1 MFDLTT
7 LAVSSGLMGNLNPL
21 GAYAAIFAGL
31 FVFLLII
38 MLAFYIYS
46 ALAWQSIAKKLG
58 YQNAWIAWIPI
69 ANYFLLPILA
79 KKDWKWGFIMII
91 PIIGSF
97 LVIIPIIGMIIY
109 VLAALFVAIM
119 SIIWLW
125 QIYKLRNYPGW
136 LSLLP
141 ILGIIPILGILA
153 LIAHFIVIGMVAWKD
168 RMPRI

>member
-7 LAVSSGLMGNLNPL
+7 LAVSITGNLNPL
-21 GAYAAIFAGL
+21 GAYAAYFAA
-31 FVFLLII
+31 FLLIFI
-38 MLAFYIYS
+38 IIGIGLYIYS
-46 ALAWQSIAKKLG
+46 ALAWYTIAKKLG
-58 YQNAWIAWIPI
+58 YQNAWLAWIPI

-79 KKDWKWGFIMII
+79 KKDWKCGFIMII

-97 LVIIPIIGMIIY
+97 LIIIPIIGMIIY

-119 SIIWLW
+119 SIVWLW

-168 RMPRI
+168 RMPTM